1 MIFEKY
7 LQLLT
12 KDSIRLELYIMNMI
26 NWLKTA
32 AAQHKPMPILSF
44 PGVQLTG
51 ISVSDLVRDAMLQ
64 AKCMKAVADKWDTL
78 ASVSLMDLSVEAE
91 AFGSPVRF
99 SDAEV
104 PTVSGAIVT
113 DEDELAKLQI
123 PSVGAGRTGI
133 YVETIKKA
141 KKLITDRPVF
151 AGILGPYSL
160 AGRLMDLTE
169 IMMLCYDEP
178 ELVHGVLEKVTQFQ
192 IEYGKAM
199 RETGADGIIMAE
211 PAAGILSPPMMGE
224 FSTPYVKRII
234 EAVET
239 ENCMFIYHNCGNST
253 LTLTKQ
259 ILDTGAKAFHFGN
272 AIDLSEMLKLIPGDK
287 LVMGNVD
294 PAGQFR
300 TGTPLSVR
308 EATIAVLEKCSKAP
322 NFIISSG
329 CDIPPASP
337 IENIDAF
344 FEAVKDHYN

>member
-1 MIFEKY
+1 
-7 LQLLT
+7 
-12 KDSIRLELYIMNMI
+12 MNM
-26 NWLKTA
+26 NDWLKTA

-51 ISVSDLVRDAMLQ
+51 ISVNDLVRSGKLQ
-64 AKCMKAVADKWDTL
+64 AQCMKAVADRWDTL
-78 ASVSLMDLSVEAE
+78 ASLSLMDLSVEAE

-99 SDAEV
+99 SDVEV
-104 PTVSGAIVT
+104 PTVSGAIVK
-113 DEDELAKLQI
+113 DENELDALIVPK
-123 PSVGAGRTGI
+123 VGNGRTGI
-133 YVETIKKA
+133 YVETIKEA

-169 IMMLCYDEP
+169 IMMFCYDEP
-178 ELVHGVLEKVTQFQ
+178 ELVHGVLEKVTHFQ
-192 IEYGKAM
+192 IEYAKAM
-199 RETGADGIIMAE
+199 RDAGADGIIMAE
-211 PAAGILSPPMMGE
+211 PAAGILSPSLIGE
-224 FSTPYVKRII
+224 FSTPYVRRII

-239 ENCMFIYHNCGNST
+239 DSCVFIYHNCGNSA
-253 LTLTKQ
+253 LTLTKE
-259 ILDTGAKAFHFGN
+259 IIDTGARAFHFGN
-272 AIDLSEMLKLIPGDK
+272 AIDLSEMLKLIPQDK

-300 TGTPLSVR
+300 AGSPQSVR
-308 EATIAVLEKCSKAP
+308 EATLEVLKKCSKDA

-344 FEAVKDHYN
+344 FETVREYYKEA